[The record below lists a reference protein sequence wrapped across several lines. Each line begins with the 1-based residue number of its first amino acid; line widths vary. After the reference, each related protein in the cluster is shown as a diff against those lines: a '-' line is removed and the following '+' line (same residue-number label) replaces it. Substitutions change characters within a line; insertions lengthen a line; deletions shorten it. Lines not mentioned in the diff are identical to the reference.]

1 MTNQEMDNLTEA
13 LMDIVNNALKSTFPH
28 GSTQQQD
35 YVEPLLSTAVEVS

>member
-13 LMDIVNNALKSTFPH
+13 LMDIVNNALKSAFPH

-35 YVEPLLSTAVEVS
+35 LLSTTVDVS